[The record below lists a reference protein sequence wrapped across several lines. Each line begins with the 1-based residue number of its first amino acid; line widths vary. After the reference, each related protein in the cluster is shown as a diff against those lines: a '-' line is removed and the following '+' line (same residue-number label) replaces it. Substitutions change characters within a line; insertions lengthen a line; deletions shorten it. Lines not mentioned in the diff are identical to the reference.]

1 MPSGFRRHLRLLSK
15 SRRFTQI
22 LRYRINPIVISSA
35 QSRILFN
42 NLFALFT
49 HRISDLM
56 VEFIGSIYL
65 RTMRMIILMLASVVL
80 SGPS

>member
-1 MPSGFRRHLRLLSK
+1 
-15 SRRFTQI
+15 
-22 LRYRINPIVISSA
+22 
-35 QSRILFN
+35 
-42 NLFALFT
+42 
-49 HRISDLM
+49 M